1 MIPRKLIGYG
11 AGAACVSLFLLNDFL
26 CTHLRLDSPPPG
38 AQSCPSGIHIRK
50 VGHSSHD
57 PFGNIPIGSD
67 SNGNYAWLNVAD
79 MEIVFGHQRAYARA
93 DFRGNGGHQESPAK
107 LLNIGDTYT
116 APDIGAFTLE
126 QVEPAGFVFG
136 PATSRATFCF
146 SPDPAFTVDPP
157 ILWRN
162 KLIPDVE
169 EPPHLWGGQDDT
181 PPYYDAPD
189 PSPGATT
196 PQSDATPQSDTAPP
210 SAPEQGAAN
219 TNPAADTDPPEPT
232 GGEQIP

>member
-11 AGAACVSLFLLNDFL
+11 ACAACVSLFLLNDFL

-38 AQSCPSGIHIRK
+38 VQSCPSGIHIRK
-50 VGHSSHD
+50 AGHSSHD

-67 SNGNYAWLNVAD
+67 SNGNYAWLNVAE

-93 DFRGNGGHQESPAK
+93 DFRGNGGHHESPAK
-107 LLNIGDTYT
+107 LLNFGDTYT

-169 EPPHLWGGQDDT
+169 EPPHLWGGRDDA
-181 PPYYDAPD
+181 PYDAPD
-189 PSPGATT
+189 PASGATAPPAPRNGAPPTT
-196 PQSDATPQSDTAPP
+196 PQSDATPQSAAVP
-210 SAPEQGAAN
+210 SAPAAGTAEGN
-219 TNPAADTDPPEPT
+219 GTTTT
-232 GGEQIP
+232 GGR

>member
-146 SPDPAFTVDPP
+146 SPDSAFTVDPP

-169 EPPHLWGGQDDT
+169 EPPHLWGGRDDT
-181 PPYYDAPD
+181 PYND
-189 PSPGATT
+189 PGPASGATAPPAPRT
-196 PQSDATPQSDTAPP
+196 GAPPTAPQSDATPQSAAAPN
-210 SAPEQGAAN
+210 A
-219 TNPAADTDPPEPT
+219 PAAGTAEDTGTTTT
-232 GGEQIP
+232 GGR

>member
-1 MIPRKLIGYG
+1 MNTRRLLGRG
-11 AGAACVSLFLLNDFL
+11 TCAACVSLFLLNDFL

-38 AQSCPSGIHIRK
+38 AQSCPSGIHITR
-50 VGHSSHD
+50 VDTRAGESR
-57 PFGNIPIGSD
+57 IG
-67 SNGNYAWLNVAD
+67 
-79 MEIVFGHQRAYARA
+79 RT
-93 DFRGNGGHQESPAK
+93 NGGDDVRLEVDSVAIQFGQQSSTLVVGVSGTTAQPKTVHHFTNAHESAA
-107 LLNIGDTYT
+107 
-116 APDIGAFTLE
+116 APGVGTFSLE
-126 QVEPAGFVFG
+126 YVRPVGVVFG
-136 PATSRATFCF
+136 PKDPWAVFCF
-146 SPDPAFTVDPP
+146 TPEPGFTVDPP

-169 EPPHLWGGQDDT
+169 EPPHLWGGQDNT

-210 SAPEQGAAN
+210 SAPEQDAAN

>member
-11 AGAACVSLFLLNDFL
+11 ACAACVSLFLLNDFL

-38 AQSCPSGIHIRK
+38 AQSCPSGIHITR
-50 VGHSSHD
+50 VDTRSGESR
-57 PFGNIPIGSD
+57 IG
-67 SNGNYAWLNVAD
+67 
-79 MEIVFGHQRAYARA
+79 RT
-93 DFRGNGGHQESPAK
+93 NGGDDVWLEVDSVAIQFGQQSSTLVVGVSGTTAQPKTVHHFTNAHESAA
-107 LLNIGDTYT
+107 
-116 APDIGAFTLE
+116 APGVGTFSLE
-126 QVEPAGFVFG
+126 YVRPVGVVFG
-136 PATSRATFCF
+136 PKDPWAVFCF
-146 SPDPAFTVDPP
+146 APEPGFTVDPP

-169 EPPHLWGGQDDT
+169 EPPHLWGGQDNT

-219 TNPAADTDPPEPT
+219 TNPAADTDPPEPN